1 MNTKNFLMINRTV
14 SPNSDQRENDSV
26 PRRDPEDEDPRG
38 GGPSL
43 RTPALLIG
51 LALIILAIVLVAFS

>member
-1 MNTKNFLMINRTV
+1 
-14 SPNSDQRENDSV
+14 V
-26 PRRDPEDEDPRG
+26 PRNNPEDEDPRA

-51 LALIILAIVLVAFS
+51 LALIVLAAVLMWLA

>member
-1 MNTKNFLMINRTV
+1 MIIRTV
-14 SPNSDQRENDSV
+14 SPNSDQRENNSV
-26 PRRDPEDEDPRG
+26 PRHDPEDEDHPRG

-51 LALIILAIVLVAFS
+51 LALIVLAAVLMWLA